1 MAYKSQVKS
10 VGYQRTSVGRQRT
23 SPTNE
28 LSQIAESLK
37 GFNKSFD
44 KFTVNYKDEQQND
57 AQLVFDTLKTQGITD
72 PEEIKKLIDKGDP
85 RVANLKGYYTKAIVD
100 SNFGL
105 AHAIEDFNNINLQ
118 VADIT
123 GGDENGDAMANL
135 NVDKLLQTDE
145 GSPLRNLDTQ
155 SKSYNRT
162 YTESLNK
169 MRLELDSKVS
179 VAKGLQ
185 LNRATNAASFQII
198 AKAWEQGG
206 AWVDNS
212 NLKKTKNQETDSVE
226 TTGESIYHSSTRTK
240 DLEQL
245 RNDKVVGEK
254 FINKDEWNKQ
264 VLNYFE
270 QRVELQSTALITDPA
285 EFTDIVTYLTMKR
298 GKDGS
303 LPSYLKTPQTQEQA
317 TNIIKS
323 IKGKVAS
330 SSKMAIALELIS
342 KGHAYKKD
350 ETTYV
355 DKSGEL
361 KVGLSDKDMADAV
374 VLWSTQYAKPL
385 INEQVANGDVPK
397 DYAEIGLFQLTSKML
412 DSNGLTHPTW
422 KNELSMGFSSLNVIK
437 VAGNADTIDPDG
449 INIFE
454 RGLERFRKLNLNYGG
469 KIPGKY
475 LSTGEASF
483 YTAVDNLMRNT
494 NMGKEAAIMKA
505 YEATTNPAFNH
516 ADKALD
522 RAKITTSITDSFNGW
537 FDEMTLDSP
546 FSGIYFINEED
557 ESEFLTGENKSFRW
571 EDVNMSML
579 QQRATMTAMTMY
591 KSGSMNLEDS
601 IAYGIEEVVS
611 RHTLIDGV
619 MVNNSSFPNVSRQTF
634 TENSR
639 YVSKQFAKV
648 WEDKYRAEGK
658 VNDWNLEEGAFNPF
672 KENERGEL
680 KHYAKDLVMRPFKS
694 GFFVLTEKDNGL
706 PVTTPEGDFVVL
718 STKDFIMDDGKLA
731 KSKLNKK
738 ELDIFTKNSE
748 IMKKLNLNAQALV
761 NKEIN

>member
-135 NVDKLLQTDE
+135 DVNKLLQTEE
-145 GSPLRNLDTQ
+145 GSPLRNLDNQ

-254 FINKDEWNKQ
+254 FINKDEWNTQ
-264 VLNYFE
+264 VLNFLE
-270 QRVELQSTALITDPA
+270 QRADLEGTGLVTDPQ
-285 EFTDIVTYLTMKR
+285 EMQDIVTYLTAKR

-303 LPSYLKTPQTQEQA
+303 LPSYLRTPQTQEQA
-317 TNIIKS
+317 TNIIKG
-323 IKGKVAS
+323 IKGRVAGS
-330 SSKMAIALELIS
+330 TKIATTIDLLT
-342 KGHAYKKD
+342 KGEAYKKD
-350 ETTYV
+350 EVVYL
-355 DKSGEL
+355 DKNGNQKTGLGEGDL
-361 KVGLSDKDMADAV
+361 AEGIVT
-374 VLWSTQYAKPL
+374 WSTNLARPH
-385 INEQVANGDVPK
+385 IEQEVANGNIPK
-397 DYAEIGLFQLTSKML
+397 DLQEMALFQLTSKML
-412 DSNGLTHPTW
+412 DSNGVVHPTW
-422 KNELSMGFSSLNVIK
+422 KNELSMGFTSLNVIK
-437 VAGNADTIDPDG
+437 AAGNDATLDPNGVD
-449 INIFE
+449 IFD
-454 RGLERFRKLNLNYGG
+454 RGL
-469 KIPGKY
+469 
-475 LSTGEASF
+475 A
-483 YTAVDNLMRNT
+483 RN
-494 NMGKEAAIMKA
+494 
-505 YEATTNPAFNH
+505 
-516 ADKALD
+516 
-522 RAKITTSITDSFNGW
+522 
-537 FDEMTLDSP
+537 
-546 FSGIYFINEED
+546 
-557 ESEFLTGENKSFRW
+557 
-571 EDVNMSML
+571 
-579 QQRATMTAMTMY
+579 
-591 KSGSMNLEDS
+591 
-601 IAYGIEEVVS
+601 
-611 RHTLIDGV
+611 
-619 MVNNSSFPNVSRQTF
+619 
-634 TENSR
+634 
-639 YVSKQFAKV
+639 
-648 WEDKYRAEGK
+648 
-658 VNDWNLEEGAFNPF
+658 
-672 KENERGEL
+672 
-680 KHYAKDLVMRPFKS
+680 
-694 GFFVLTEKDNGL
+694 
-706 PVTTPEGDFVVL
+706 
-718 STKDFIMDDGKLA
+718 
-731 KSKLNKK
+731 
-738 ELDIFTKNSE
+738 
-748 IMKKLNLNAQALV
+748 
-761 NKEIN
+761 